1 MNPYPKNYR
10 MLPSKPWLVLATGI
24 FCGAAV
30 WCLSVPL
37 TGMREPFDSANLYY
51 PIAMFLA
58 GIFATLPAPRCWWM
72 AVLGIFLGERLYA
85 FILLPETRAW
95 LLFGIVVNI
104 LIFSWLPAALGAVS
118 VYFVNHQFEKR
129 ARPHSHNH

>member
-1 MNPYPKNYR
+1 
-10 MLPSKPWLVLATGI
+10 
-24 FCGAAV
+24 
-30 WCLSVPL
+30 
-37 TGMREPFDSANLYY
+37 MREPFDSANLYY

-72 AVLGIFLGERLYA
+72 AVLGFFLGERLYA

-118 VYFVNHQFEKR
+118 VYIVNHQFEKR
-129 ARPHSHNH
+129 VRHHSHNH